1 VFVAWPVLCYTDGQE
16 QVFEEVNAMLDQAS
30 LDTLLRRVDVLGREV
45 EQLRRD
51 LLRGV
56 AVQPAAPRRKPSLFG
71 SVRAGDIT
79 DEMIAEAQRDLLR
92 PLDDI

>member
-1 VFVAWPVLCYTDGQE
+1 
-16 QVFEEVNAMLDQAS
+16 MIDQAS

-56 AVQPAAPRRKPSLFG
+56 AVQQTAPRQKPSLFG

-79 DEMIAEAQRDLLR
+79 DEMITEAQRDLFR
-92 PLDDI
+92 PLDDL

>member
-1 VFVAWPVLCYTDGQE
+1 
-16 QVFEEVNAMLDQAS
+16 MIDQPT
-30 LDTLLRRVDVLGREV
+30 LDTLFQRVDALSQEL

-56 AVQPAAPRRKPSLFG
+56 ANSPAVPARKPTLFG

-79 DEMIAEAQRDLLR
+79 DEMIEDAKRGLFPDFDDL
-92 PLDDI
+92 